1 MITPEEYLKSIGID
15 LKKTAVFTIIEG
27 YARQPDLCKLLEMY
41 AELKLKEKS

>member
-15 LKKTAVFTIIEG
+15 LKQTAVFTIIEG
-27 YARQPDLCKLLEMY
+27 YARQPDLCKLLETY